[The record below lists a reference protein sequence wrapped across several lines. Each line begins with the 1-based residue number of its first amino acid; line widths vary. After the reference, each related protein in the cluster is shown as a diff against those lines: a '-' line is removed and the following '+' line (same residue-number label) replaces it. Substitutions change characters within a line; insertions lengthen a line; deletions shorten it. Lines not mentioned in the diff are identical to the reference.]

1 MSQKMT
7 DEQETELKKEL
18 VNRMAS
24 NLTFSELIDI
34 VSALASNTVN
44 EQFESMSEEEK
55 VKTYSEVF
63 EKEV

>member
-1 MSQKMT
+1 MT
-7 DEQETELKKEL
+7 EEQETELKKEL

-34 VSALASNTVN
+34 VSALAANTVN
-44 EQFESMSEEEK
+44 EQFDSMSEEEK
-55 VKTYSEVF
+55 IKTYSEVF

>member
-1 MSQKMT
+1 MT